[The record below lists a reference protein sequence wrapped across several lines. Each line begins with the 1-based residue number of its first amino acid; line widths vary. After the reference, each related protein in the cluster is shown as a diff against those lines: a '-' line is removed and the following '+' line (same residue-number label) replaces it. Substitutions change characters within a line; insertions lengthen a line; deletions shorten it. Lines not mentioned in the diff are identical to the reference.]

1 MMYFNMTLYAIG
13 QLGYNQYDEIDNYQN
28 NKYMTRCNNQSPNK
42 VRNILIP
49 LTFSRPIKPQ
59 TRFTFLF
66 YKNVAKENNL
76 LPYTCYVNII
86 LQYEYIRCQIVPSMP

>member
-1 MMYFNMTLYAIG
+1 MTLYAIW
-13 QLGYNQYDEIDNYQN
+13 QLGYSHYDTVDNHQN
-28 NKYMTRCNNQSPNK
+28 NKYMTRCINQSPI
-42 VRNILIP
+42 NILIL

-76 LPYTCYVNII
+76 LTYTCYVNII
-86 LQYEYIRCQIVPSMP
+86 LQYEYMRCQIVPFMP

>member
-1 MMYFNMTLYAIG
+1 MMYFNMTLYAIW
-13 QLGYNQYDEIDNYQN
+13 QLGYNHYDTVDNHQN
-28 NKYMTRCNNQSPNK
+28 NKYMTRCINQSPNK

-76 LPYTCYVNII
+76 LIYTCYVNII
-86 LQYEYIRCQIVPSMP
+86 L